1 MISNPNSMG
10 VLRVI
15 PLLLISVLMMGFESF
30 KIVSWNVRGAL
41 HENGKLASRDIVRNR
56 QPDVVILLE
65 TKCQFSRAR
74 HFWNSLGFYPI
85 CIQEARGFS
94 GGLWVLL
101 NNRTSVNF
109 RVV

>member
-1 MISNPNSMG
+1 MTNKPLTG
-10 VLRVI
+10 VLRVF
-15 PLLLISVLMMGFESF
+15 PLFLSYCSMIGFENF

-41 HENGKLASRDIVRNR
+41 HNDGKLAMKEIVRHK

-74 HFWNSLGFYPI
+74 FFWNSLGFNPI
-85 CIQEARGFS
+85 FVQEARGFS
-94 GGLWVLL
+94 GGIWVLL